1 MIISKKVIHEGRD
14 EMKKL
19 AIIYLLCLL
28 ILAGCGPN
36 EAEIA
41 QMLAQTVDALPT
53 QTSQPTYTPPAVP
66 TPQTVVIT
74 PTPASTPMRYD
85 PTDCK
90 AISIPDYSISPDRV
104 WVQREHLKRYEGMC
118 VEMYLQSRD
127 APNGEPQ
134 LFGILDNYVDSFG
147 VELVFSTHTA
157 GMIEIPSA
165 FSRINGILLVP
176 EDPDETVQLVM
187 GEIIEIPANQQ
198 PLVGEG
204 VVHHGVDVEFHG
216 ELIDAQL
223 HRHAAAAAGEGERDG
238 GQGEQPACGDGSS
251 VVRWHH
257 GTSRMICGA
266 PVAAVVKN

>member
-1 MIISKKVIHEGRD
+1 
-14 EMKKL
+14 MKKI

-165 FSRINGILLVP
+165 FSQINGILLVP

-204 VVHHGVDVEFHG
+204 IYEVG
-216 ELIDAQL
+216 ENAVMYPGIWVSANELTFEEDCAWSRIDAKNGFIKDGDMGPVGTSVMVS
-223 HRHAAAAAGEGERDG
+223 AGEKF
-238 GQGEQPACGDGSS
+238 QTNAACG
-251 VVRWHH
+251 VWYYI
-257 GTSRMICGA
+257 T
-266 PVAAVVKN
+266 P